1 MGKEHYV
8 GDNVRIQNSNGF
20 IEGVLTG
27 IHEGY
32 KPEEEKSLE
41 IDGKKYLISQ
51 FEDVW
56 LRQAN
61 DDLAVWVMDGARF
74 KN

>member
-27 IHEGY
+27 IHEG
-32 KPEEEKSLE
+32 
-41 IDGKKYLISQ
+41 
-51 FEDVW
+51 
-56 LRQAN
+56 
-61 DDLAVWVMDGARF
+61 
-74 KN
+74 